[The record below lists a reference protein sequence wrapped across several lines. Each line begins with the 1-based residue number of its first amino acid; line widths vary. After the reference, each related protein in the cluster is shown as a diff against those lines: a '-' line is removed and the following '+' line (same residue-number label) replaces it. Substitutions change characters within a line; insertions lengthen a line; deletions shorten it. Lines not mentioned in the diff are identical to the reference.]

1 MIPLTCTTSVPLVRV
16 IGVSQMPDEATGTP
30 SMTTDALLTDLGA
43 SQTDLARIIETVVRD
58 RPPFIVVAAQAVRAW
73 ERREPETWAK
83 VTRWL
88 GARSVA
94 IVAV

>member
-1 MIPLTCTTSVPLVRV
+1 VRV
-16 IGVSQMPDEATGTP
+16 IGVSQMPDEATGAP
-30 SMTTDALLTDLGA
+30 SMTTDTLLTHLGA

>member
-1 MIPLTCTTSVPLVRV
+1 MIPADLHCERRLVRA
-16 IGVSQMPDEATGTP
+16 IGVSQMPDEATGAP

>member
-1 MIPLTCTTSVPLVRV
+1 MSEST
-16 IGVSQMPDEATGTP
+16 GVP
-30 SMTTDALLTDLGA
+30 SMTTDELLTDLGA

-58 RPPFIVVAAQAVRAW
+58 RPPFIVVATQAVRAW
-73 ERREPETWAK
+73 ERREPDTWAK

-88 GARSVA
+88 AARNVT